1 MTNERVDGE
10 TGHQQSRHHMVWWLI
25 SAHCGEYPSFKKIR
39 LTNTVHIWK
48 WISADWREFECE
60 SFLPNY
66 SFSAEFIMTSI
77 SNLNRIRAN
86 LITDFNENRVNL
98 VIMIMNLGFVDF
110 DYKVLSNSYEMG
122 RQSGMSKIKLQSQP
136 TGQTRSTTIS
146 HPLIVHVHRVI
157 MGLYIHRLWSI
168 SVLYFLFYF
177 FSKCCP
183 QNSKVTPNC
192 YFYWKFFCPF
202 YEVLRWK
209 ARNVWKLSHSLF
221 GGDKSTIQP
230 LVGIW
235 RFDGALEGR
244 AI

>member
-1 MTNERVDGE
+1 
-10 TGHQQSRHHMVWWLI
+10 MVT

-98 VIMIMNLGFVDF
+98 VIMNLGFVDF
-110 DYKVLSNSYEMG
+110 DYKVLSNSW
-122 RQSGMSKIKLQSQP
+122 Q
-136 TGQTRSTTIS
+136 TGQNQIAKST
-146 HPLIVHVHRVI
+146 HRPNQVHDPLIVHVHRII

-177 FSKCCP
+177 SSKFCP

-202 YEVLRWK
+202 FLG
-209 ARNVWKLSHSLF
+209 STSLK
-221 GGDKSTIQP
+221 G
-230 LVGIW
+230 
-235 RFDGALEGR
+235 
-244 AI
+244 